1 MSADTGDRISRIYG
15 NFRGVDFRGEEVHLS
30 RSPDSVNMWKNY
42 KNSECIEGR
51 IGTLLVGDGIIE
63 AGSIVRGMYVHKPA
77 NTNNRRY
84 LYINYREESTSEYK
98 LIVAD
103 INSVGLVESV
113 KTIWNRALGEKTN
126 FFSFGDKVYIMSQSV
141 YLCHTPGAEKAEEVE
156 PYVPT
161 TTIGRAP
168 AGGGTIHQDVN
179 NLTPR
184 RKNTFLGDGKSA
196 KYYTDGRIST
206 LISVKV
212 NGARM
217 TIGEDCAAFGDYV
230 TFYKIPPAPNTD
242 GQDNVEIEFSA
253 DVTNLSVQ
261 HFFGK
266 SPVTVF
272 DNRVFVGGS
281 WEHPNYLYHS
291 KLNDPTYFGDL
302 DYYREGLSE
311 ARITGLAAGNNALW
325 VFREPSSDG
334 TSIFYHTPTIDPEYG
349 TIYPSVH
356 SSISTGCLG
365 GAVNF
370 NDDIVFF
377 SERGMEGISGDVQT
391 EQVIAH
397 RSSLVDRKMLIEPGY
412 GDYYPPYAKTIAV
425 EWEGYL
431 VVAFRDSNRVYL
443 ADSRAR
449 FTNNDH
455 MEYEWFYWE
464 YAFKIEDAYA
474 SGDQLF
480 LVGTDGNLYLQ
491 YTYWDVLKDD
501 GVDLNGKPALK
512 YTRYWVTPKDR
523 FNAPQKLKTTNKR
536 GCVVEAVGDITVSV
550 KTEDTEF
557 EEVGTY
563 ENVTDYFCC
572 RIKRK
577 KWKDI
582 QLKFESDRKFSLET
596 ATLEAFI
603 GGYIKR

>member
-15 NFRGVDFRGEEVHLS
+15 GFRGVDFRGEEVNLS
-30 RSPDSVNMWKNY
+30 RSPDSVNMWKDY
-42 KNSECIEGR
+42 RETESIKSR
-51 IGTLLVGDGIIE
+51 PGTWLVSDGIIE
-63 AGSIVRGMYVHKPA
+63 AGSRVFGMYVHRPSRAYNEEKF
-77 NTNNRRY
+77 
-84 LYINYREESTSEYK
+84 LYVCYQ
-98 LIVAD
+98 
-103 INSVGLVESV
+103 G
-113 KTIWNRALGEKTN
+113 KTDTTIKIICAEIGALGHLDSVNTICSSQLSTGKTK
-126 FFSFGDKVYIMSQSV
+126 FFTFGDKVYIMNSSR
-141 YLCHTPGAEKAEEVE
+141 YLCHTPGAAVADDVS

-161 TTIGRAP
+161 TTIGRKP

-179 NLTPR
+179 KLTPR

-206 LISVKV
+206 LVSVKV

-217 TIGEDCAAFGDYV
+217 TIGSDCAAFGDYV

-242 GQDNVEIEFSA
+242 GQDNVEIEF
-253 DVTNLSVQ
+253 DVSSNSMSEILDCEAL
-261 HFFGK
+261 
-266 SPVTVF
+266 TVF
-272 DNRVFVGGS
+272 DNRVFVGGAPS
-281 WEHPNYLYHS
+281 NPNYLWHS
-291 KLNDPTYFGDL
+291 SLNDPTYFSDL
-302 DYYREGLSE
+302 DYYQEGLDN
-311 ARITGLAAGNNALW
+311 AKIRGLVAGNNALW
-325 VFREPSSDG
+325 VFREPSSNN
-334 TSIFYHTPTIDPEYG
+334 TTIFYHTPTIDPEYG
-349 TIYPSVH
+349 TVYPSVH
-356 SSISTGCLG
+356 SSISTGCIG

-377 SERGMEGISGDVQT
+377 SERGMEGISGDVTT

-397 RSSLVDRKMLIEPGY
+397 RSTLVDRKLLKESGY
-412 GDYYPPYAKTIAV
+412 KEMNLA

-431 VVAFRDSNRVYL
+431 IIALSNKIYL

-449 FTNNDH
+449 FTNTDH
-455 MEYEWFYWE
+455 MEYEWFCWE
-464 YAFKIEDAYA
+464 YGFNILGAYA
-474 SGDQLF
+474 IDGYLF
-480 LVGTDGNLYLQ
+480 LIGD
-491 YTYWDVLKDD
+491 
-501 GVDLNGKPALK
+501 NGGIYAHNTKWFDTLSMDSVNKNPVK
-512 YTRYWVTPKDR
+512 YASYWVTPKDR

-536 GCVVEAVGDITVSV
+536 GCVVEAAGDIAVSV